1 MDKFNF
7 DAQVNSLR
15 ANHQAF
21 KKYLIWMII
30 ANVVLVLALVYSLN
44 REKIIL
50 VPDVA
55 PEYKIWVTKSQV
67 SPEYLNTL
75 SRNTL
80 DLLLNITPNSVSA
93 QHNELLKLVAPKYHD
108 ELQSKLGDIAKQII
122 QNNLS
127 QNFYIQN
134 IRIINKSNIVYVE
147 GNLNQYIDKNLSK
160 ATLHIYKLTFGVNNY
175 NVQINNIEL
184 IPENDP
190 QLRDLNNG

>member
-7 DAQVNSLR
+7 DAEVNSLR
-15 ANHQAF
+15 SNYQTF
-21 KKYLIWMII
+21 KKYLLWMII
-30 ANVVLVLALVYSLN
+30 ANVVLVLALFFSLN
-44 REKIIL
+44 REKIVL
-50 VPDVA
+50 VPEVA
-55 PEYKIWVTKSQV
+55 PEYKIWLTKSQA

-93 QHNELLKLVAPKYHD
+93 QHNELMKLVAPKYHA
-108 ELQSKLGDIAKQII
+108 ELEFKLGEIAKQII

-134 IRIINKSNIVYVE
+134 IRIINKSNVVYVD
-147 GNLNQYIDKNLSK
+147 GDLNQYIDKNMSK
-160 ATLHIYKLTFGVNNY
+160 STRHIYKLAFGVHNY
-175 NVQINNIEL
+175 NVQIDNIEL

-190 QLRDLNNG
+190 QLRDL